1 MMVYR
6 EPEQTRKDAD
16 DIAMS
21 DEHWNRRNAFF
32 DDEKT
37 GDTAQYYSTIEETSG
52 SPDAD
57 AQSGDYEH
65 VYEEPPSVYDHVI
78 HDYLVLLDDDTVI
91 EEPSASPSVIHDYL
105 ELLDDDAVIQ
115 QPSASPAAEAVSG
128 GIYQQPSAIPDYLE
142 LLEDDLAT
150 PSAEN

>member
-32 DDEKT
+32 DNEKT

-91 EEPSASPSVIHDYL
+91 EEPSASPVAEADSDGDNGPASVIHDYL
-105 ELLDDDAVIQ
+105 VLLDDDIDNAHCIIE
-115 QPSASPAAEAVSG
+115 QPAPVSAAGDAVSG
-128 GIYQQPSAIPDYLE
+128 SHYTIQD
-142 LLEDDLAT
+142 
-150 PSAEN
+150 